1 MGNGQ
6 VHTQRSENINNF
18 NRNTNLNHKNNQPR
32 LPYSGTGQ
40 RNSRIFNNRNK
51 NYDFDNQQLSDD
63 QSIDDKWL
71 VSVRS
76 P

>member
-51 NYDFDNQQLSDD
+51 NYDFDN
-63 QSIDDKWL
+63 
-71 VSVRS
+71 
-76 P
+76 